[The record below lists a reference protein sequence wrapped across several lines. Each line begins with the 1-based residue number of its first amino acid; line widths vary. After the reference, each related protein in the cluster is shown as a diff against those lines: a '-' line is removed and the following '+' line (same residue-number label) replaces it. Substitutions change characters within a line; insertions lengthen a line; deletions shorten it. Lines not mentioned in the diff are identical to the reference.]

1 MTDFVQYHQ
10 TPHSRWRIRKKKP
23 WFIVLGILVFIV
35 ISSGLYY
42 RSALAALYTHAHKGK
57 VEFEEAKNSLR
68 QQKFADTSD
77 HLRVSIEAFSDAHNA
92 VGKLGGLKVIP
103 LIGRQVKAVDNALQV
118 GMQAGSALLTLVG
131 VAEHVTAPLQRDAST
146 NFASIS
152 VDEKRSILESIAE
165 GQPEIQGA
173 KAQMDLAIQ
182 YLNAIPKHGLV
193 GPLAGAIKPL
203 REQLPVID
211 NVLDKAIP
219 AVQVLPGILGYPE
232 KRSYLFLLQ
241 NNTELRP
248 TGGFI
253 GTYGSVTFSNAEITA
268 FTTHNV
274 YTLDNAARDKIDIA
288 PPAPLHTYLS
298 ADKWF
303 FRDSNWSPDFPTA
316 AQEAI
321 RFYDIETETKGA
333 FDGVIAVT
341 PTFIS
346 DLMKVT
352 GNITI
357 GSTKYTPENLVD
369 VLEYSVEK
377 GYAEQGVSDDARK
390 EVIGKLAQELFQR
403 LLTIP
408 HDRWSDVWKTL
419 VDNVSEKQVLMY
431 LNDQSEES
439 FVRELGWGGEM
450 RQTDGDFLMIVDANL
465 ASLKTDPGVKR
476 SIDYSV
482 EPDGDKLKAILTMH
496 YSNEG
501 VFNWKSTRYRTF
513 VRFYVPQGSS
523 LVSATGFFTND
534 KLQNGKPT
542 DPSVNDELG
551 KTVFAGFTS
560 IEPKESR
567 DIILTYMLPNSLAE
581 RYRSGQYSLLIQ
593 KQPGTEAHGL
603 SLDITAEKP
612 IQSYS
617 PAEQG
622 SVDGKTAHFTTD
634 LRQDRLFSTLFRQ

>member
-1 MTDFVQYHQ
+1 MTDFARYPQADR
-10 TPHSRWRIRKKKP
+10 SRWRIRKKKP
-23 WFIVLGILVFIV
+23 WFIVLGIFVFV
-35 ISSGLYY
+35 VLGSALYY
-42 RSALAALYTHAHKGK
+42 RSALAALYTHANRGK
-57 VEFEEAKNSLR
+57 AEFERAKNSLQ
-68 QQKFADTSD
+68 QQKFADSSE
-77 HLRVSIEAFSDAHNA
+77 HLRLSIEAFSDAHDA

-103 LIGRQVKAVDNALQV
+103 LVGRQVNAVDNALQV
-118 GMQAGSALLTLVG
+118 GMQAGSALVTLVG
-131 VAEHVTAPLQRDAST
+131 VAERVTAPLQRDEST

-152 VDEKRSILESIAE
+152 NEEKRSILESVAE

-173 KAQMDLAIQ
+173 KAQMDLAIH

-193 GPLAGAIKPL
+193 GPISGAIKPL
-203 REQLPVID
+203 REQLPIID
-211 NVLDKAIP
+211 TLLEKAIP
-219 AVQVLPGILGYPE
+219 AVQVLPGVLGYPE

-253 GTYGSVTFSNAEITA
+253 GTYGTITFSNAEITT
-268 FTTHNV
+268 FMTHNV
-274 YTLDNAARDKIDIA
+274 YALDSAARDRMNIA
-288 PPAPLHTYLS
+288 PPAPLQTYLN
-298 ADKWF
+298 ADRWF
-303 FRDSNWSPDFPTA
+303 FRDSNWSPDFPTS
-316 AQEAI
+316 AQEALK
-321 RFYDIETETKGA
+321 FYDIESDTKGA

-346 DLMKVT
+346 DLMRVT

-357 GSTKYTPENLVD
+357 GGTKYTPENLTD

-377 GYAEQGVSDDARK
+377 GYVARGASDDSRK

-408 HDRWSDVWKTL
+408 HNRWSDVWKTL
-419 VDNVSEKQVLMY
+419 VKSVSEKQVLMY
-431 LNDQSEES
+431 LNDESEES

-450 RQTDGDFLMIVDANL
+450 RQTDGDFLMAVDANL

-476 SIDYSV
+476 TIDYTV
-482 EPDGDKLKAILTMH
+482 APDGDKLKATMTMH

-501 VFNWKSTRYRTF
+501 TFNWKSTRYRTF

-523 LVSATGFFTND
+523 LVSASGFFTND

-542 DPSVNDELG
+542 NPSVNDELG
-551 KTVFAGFTS
+551 KTVIAGFTS

-567 DIILTYMLPNSLAE
+567 DIILTYTLPASLAE
-581 RYRSGQYSLLIQ
+581 RYQSGKYSLLIQ

-603 SLDITAEKP
+603 SLDIIAEKP

-622 SVDGKTAHFTTD
+622 SVEGKTAHLNTD
-634 LRQDRLFSTLFRQ
+634 LRQDRFFSAVFRQ